1 MNFFNIFKKYFII
14 TFYVYLISVALSN
27 FYFIFEVFL
36 SSKNNFYFM
45 KYKLQIILFI
55 LNLVFSHIRRK

>member
-1 MNFFNIFKKYFII
+1 MKFFNIFKKYFII

-36 SSKNNFYFM
+36 SSKNNFFFM
-45 KYKLQIILFI
+45 KYKLQIYFI
-55 LNLVFSHIRRK
+55 HS